1 MMLRPRPE
9 HEAVRA
15 APETAPRSQ
24 LSGSLGGGAV
34 TPLFPPRPARHAA
47 SAARNRISLRG
58 LSFVMIVLLPIAI
71 AAIYFFAIAADQYVT
86 EFRMS
91 LRTVDAPRIEPLVLF
106 AGDAGHNAAAESQIV
121 TQFIA
126 SRSIVD
132 ELDPELDLRRMFSP
146 PQADWW
152 ARLWLP
158 ATVEELVQYWQG
170 QVDPFYDTST
180 GTIVTRV
187 RAFAPDHALRLAQA
201 IVDSSERLINDLS
214 ARARQDALQYAESDV
229 AAEETRLKAAL
240 AAIRDFR
247 DKEGMID
254 PGQAATADT
263 GLATKLRDDL
273 LKANSELATLGTYM
287 RDDAPAVRVL
297 KARIKSLE
305 TQQRLLAHEMTAS
318 AASPTSPTPAAP
330 PALSRELSSYE
341 ALDAERKFA
350 ETAYEHALEA
360 LDRARDNAD
369 RQHIYIESFVP
380 PSLPQ
385 SSLYPHRW
393 RSLGTVALIA
403 FAIWAI
409 GGLAVQ
415 SIRDHL

>member
-1 MMLRPRPE
+1 MMLRTRPLRE
-9 HEAVRA
+9 MS
-15 APETAPRSQ
+15 PTAPAPQ
-24 LSGSLGGGAV
+24 LPANTAGSTV
-34 TPLFPPRPARHAA
+34 TPLFLPAAPRGAPAAT
-47 SAARNRISLRG
+47 ARRYTSPRA
-58 LSFVMIVLLPIAI
+58 LSFLIAVLLPIAV
-71 AAIYFFAIAADQYVT
+71 AAVYYLAIAADQYVA

-91 LRTVDAPRIEPLVLF
+91 LRTVDAPRIEPLALF
-106 AGDAGHNAAAESQIV
+106 GGDTGHTTAAGESQIV
-121 TQFIA
+121 AQFIA
-126 SRSIVD
+126 SRAIVD
-132 ELDPELDLRRMFSP
+132 ELDPKLDLRRMFAP
-146 PQADWW
+146 PEADWW

-158 ATVEELVQYWQG
+158 ATAEQLVYYWQN

-180 GTIVTRV
+180 GTIVVRV
-187 RAFAPDHALRLAQA
+187 RAFAPDDALRLAQA
-201 IVDSSERLINDLS
+201 IVASSERLINDLS
-214 ARARQDALQYAESDV
+214 TRARHDALDYAEADV
-229 AAEETRLKAAL
+229 ASAEARLKAAL
-240 AAIRDFR
+240 AAIREFR
-247 DKEGMID
+247 DTEGVID
-254 PGQAATADT
+254 PGQAATADA

-273 LKANSELATLGTYM
+273 LKANAELATLGAYM

-318 AASPTSPTPAAP
+318 AAAPAPGLTPMP
-330 PALSRELSSYE
+330 PALSHELGSYE

-350 ETAYEHALEA
+350 EAAYEHALEA
-360 LDRARDNAD
+360 LDRARDNAN

-409 GGLAVQ
+409 GNLATQ

>member
-1 MMLRPRPE
+1 MMLRSRLIREMPQ
-9 HEAVRA
+9 A
-15 APETAPRSQ
+15 APPGQPLVSPGA
-24 LSGSLGGGAV
+24 GAV
-34 TPLFPPRPARHAA
+34 TPLFPPAPLGGTAPATRPRTP
-47 SAARNRISLRG
+47 LPT
-58 LSFVMIVLLPIAI
+58 LSFIAVVLLPVVI
-71 AAIYFFAIAADQYVT
+71 AAIYLFAIAADQYVA

-91 LRTVDAPRIEPLVLF
+91 LRTADAPRVEPFVLF
-106 AGDAGHNAAAESQIV
+106 AGDTGRTSAAGESQIV

-132 ELDPELDLRRMFSP
+132 ELDPKLDLRRMFSSP
-146 PQADWW
+146 RADWL
-152 ARLWLP
+152 ARLSLP
-158 ATVEELVQYWQG
+158 ATVEQLVRYWQG

-180 GTIVTRV
+180 GTIVVRV
-187 RAFAPDHALRLAQA
+187 RAFAANDAFRLAQA
-201 IVDSSERLINDLS
+201 IVAASERLINDLS
-214 ARARQDALQYAESDV
+214 GRARRDALVYAEADV
-229 AAEETRLKAAL
+229 ATAEARLKSAL
-240 AAIRDFR
+240 TAIRDFR

-254 PGQAATADT
+254 PGQTASADT
-263 GLATKLRDDL
+263 TLATKLRDGL
-273 LKANSELATLGTYM
+273 LKANSELATLGAYM

-305 TQQRLLAHEMTAS
+305 AQQRLLAHEMTAGV
-318 AASPTSPTPAAP
+318 AAPTAPGPPAAA

-341 ALDAERKFA
+341 ALDAERRFA
-350 ETAYEHALEA
+350 ETAYQHALEG

-403 FAIWAI
+403 FAVWAI
-409 GGLAVQ
+409 GGLALQ